1 MFEIEEQLRTLLRL
15 EFWGNIRLAGGVWVL
30 LLVGRGFSLFQVGVA
45 EAFFHV
51 VSFCCEVPSGMLAD
65 VLGRRRTL
73 IASQTMF
80 ACSAAAMMLSQSMA
94 GVCLAMALNAMAYN
108 LASGTREA
116 ITYDS
121 LLQAGR
127 ERDYLRISS
136 LQNTLWRGAQALSTL
151 CAGAAA
157 ALGYV
162 RGYGVDLLLSLLA
175 AALTCRLAEP
185 EVTDAQRARSRPAL
199 RDLPERLENCG
210 REALGFLA
218 AHPRTVGLM
227 LFNALVGA
235 CATLLRFFL
244 QDALVRAGAPSA
256 LLGPLLLLI
265 ELGGVAGARLALPLS
280 RLSYRRAGALCA
292 VGVTVGCLMPLTGA
306 VHLMAAGGLLAVAGD
321 DALETLT
328 GSRLNDNLPSDQR
341 ATLISVSSMAFS
353 LVMIAL
359 APMAGGLAA

>member
-151 CAGAAA
+151 CAGICPGIRRRSA
-157 ALGYV
+157 ALPAG
-162 RGYGVDLLLSLLA
+162 RRLDLPPGRAGSHGCPKG
-175 AALTCRLAEP
+175 TE
-185 EVTDAQRARSRPAL
+185 QARSSGPAGTPGELRP
-199 RDLPERLENCG
+199 G
-210 REALGFLA
+210 
-218 AHPRTVGLM
+218 
-227 LFNALVGA
+227 
-235 CATLLRFFL
+235 
-244 QDALVRAGAPSA
+244 
-256 LLGPLLLLI
+256 GP
-265 ELGGVAGARLALPLS
+265 
-280 RLSYRRAGALCA
+280 RLSGRPSPDGGAY
-292 VGVTVGCLMPLTGA
+292 
-306 VHLMAAGGLLAVAGD
+306 
-321 DALETLT
+321 AL
-328 GSRLNDNLPSDQR
+328 
-341 ATLISVSSMAFS
+341 
-353 LVMIAL
+353 
-359 APMAGGLAA
+359 

>member
-108 LASGTREA
+108 LASGAREA

-162 RGYGVDLLLSLLA
+162 RGYGVDLLARWLLEGPAQSAFEEDSLPGRA
-175 AALTCRLAEP
+175 GSHGCPKGTE
-185 EVTDAQRARSRPAL
+185 QARSSGPAGTPGELRP
-199 RDLPERLENCG
+199 G
-210 REALGFLA
+210 
-218 AHPRTVGLM
+218 
-227 LFNALVGA
+227 
-235 CATLLRFFL
+235 
-244 QDALVRAGAPSA
+244 
-256 LLGPLLLLI
+256 GP
-265 ELGGVAGARLALPLS
+265 
-280 RLSYRRAGALCA
+280 RLSGRPSPDGGAY
-292 VGVTVGCLMPLTGA
+292 
-306 VHLMAAGGLLAVAGD
+306 
-321 DALETLT
+321 AL
-328 GSRLNDNLPSDQR
+328 
-341 ATLISVSSMAFS
+341 
-353 LVMIAL
+353 
-359 APMAGGLAA
+359 

>member
-108 LASGTREA
+108 LASGAREA

-199 RDLPERLENCG
+199 RDLPGTPGE
-210 REALGFLA
+210 
-218 AHPRTVGLM
+218 
-227 LFNALVGA
+227 
-235 CATLLRFFL
+235 LRP
-244 QDALVRAGAPSA
+244 G
-256 LLGPLLLLI
+256 GP
-265 ELGGVAGARLALPLS
+265 
-280 RLSYRRAGALCA
+280 RLSGRPSPDGGAY
-292 VGVTVGCLMPLTGA
+292 
-306 VHLMAAGGLLAVAGD
+306 
-321 DALETLT
+321 AL
-328 GSRLNDNLPSDQR
+328 
-341 ATLISVSSMAFS
+341 
-353 LVMIAL
+353 
-359 APMAGGLAA
+359 